1 MIVLKDLFKVKL
13 DKPSIATI
21 GTFDGVHLGHQKILK
36 SLISNSKQSSL
47 KSVLITFDP
56 HPRKI
61 LDPNSKIE
69 LINTIDEKV
78 DVLKKLGLDYL
89 VIHEFSKNFSNIDA
103 EDFVKILID
112 KLNIKKI
119 IVGYDHRFGKNRS
132 ADINDLK
139 EFGIKYGFE
148 VIEISAFDIEEIK
161 ISSTKIRSSLQN
173 GKIEICRKYTGFNFK
188 LSGNVV
194 RGMSRGNKMGFP
206 TANIQVIDKNKINL
220 NNLFPYRDLITSI
233 KVFPFE

>member
-1 MIVLKDLFKVKL
+1 MIVLRDLFKVKL

-36 SLISNSKQSSL
+36 SLITNSKQSSL

-103 EDFVKILID
+103 EEFVKILID
-112 KLNIKKI
+112 KLNIKKL

-139 EFGIKYGFE
+139 EFGNKYGYE
-148 VIEISAFDIEEIK
+148 VIEISAFDIEEDEEEFDHLVSFNVK
-161 ISSTKIRSSLQN
+161 NDKY
-173 GKIEICRKYTGFNFK
+173 EI
-188 LSGNVV
+188 LMPV
-194 RGMSRGNKMGFP
+194 
-206 TANIQVIDKNKINL
+206 
-220 NNLFPYRDLITSI
+220 FPYFILGELKDEGAFLLDKDDEERIGPLVEAEYEKTLA
-233 KVFPFE
+233 